1 MKVILYMAISV
12 NGHITRG
19 EDDSDWVS
27 QTDWAEFDSLK
38 RESKVM
44 IMGGR
49 TLEQFEDD
57 FPQDGALNVVM
68 THNPELLKKVTP
80 NALYS
85 DQSPSEILKTLEAKG
100 FTQVML
106 IGGMTLNTSFMKE
119 NLIDE
124 VSLSVH
130 PLFIGKGKTVTQEL
144 DIFKNLEFIGSKEL
158 AEGLIQ
164 LRYKV
169 NK

>member
-1 MKVILYMAISV
+1 MAISV
-12 NGHITRG
+12 NGHITHG
-19 EDDSDWVS
+19 EDDSAWVS
-27 QTDWAEFDSLK
+27 QTDWEEFDKLK

-57 FPQDGALNVVM
+57 FPQEGALNVVM
-68 THNPELLKKVTP
+68 THNPELLKKDTP

-85 DQSPSEILKTLEAKG
+85 DQSPSETIKTLEAKG

-106 IGGMTLNTSFMKE
+106 IGGMTLNTSFIKE
-119 NLIDE
+119 NLVDE
-124 VSLSVH
+124 IWLSVH
-130 PLFIGKGKTVTQEL
+130 PLFIGNGKTITQEL
-144 DIFKNLEFIGSKEL
+144 ELFKDLEFIGSKEL
-158 AEGLIQ
+158 ADGLIQ

>member
-1 MKVILYMAISV
+1 MNVILYMAISV
-12 NGHITRG
+12 NGHITQG

-27 QTDWAEFDSLK
+27 PTDWAEFDKLK
-38 RESKVM
+38 RECKVM

-49 TLEQFEDD
+49 TLEQFAED
-57 FPQDGALNVVM
+57 FPQEGALNVVM
-68 THNPELLKKVTP
+68 THNPELLKNETP

-85 DQSPSEILKTLEAKG
+85 DQSPTEILKTLEAKG

-124 VSLSVH
+124 IWLSVH
-130 PLFIGKGKTVTQEL
+130 PLFIGRGKTITQEL
-144 DIFKNLEFIGSKEL
+144 EVFKTLEFIESKEL

-169 NK
+169 KK

>member
-1 MKVILYMAISV
+1 MKVILYMAISI
-12 NGHITRG
+12 NGHITHG

-27 QTDWAEFDSLK
+27 QTDWAEFDKLK

-57 FPQDGALNVVM
+57 FPQEGALNVVM
-68 THNPELLKKVTP
+68 THNRELLKKNTP

-85 DQSPSEILKTLEAKG
+85 DQSPTEILKTLEAKG

-106 IGGMTLNTSFMKE
+106 IGGMTLNTSFVKE

-124 VSLSVH
+124 VWLSLH
-130 PLFIGKGKTVTQEL
+130 PLFIGKGKTLTQEL
-144 DIFKNLEFIGSKEL
+144 DVFFNLEFLESKEL
-158 AEGLIQ
+158 EEGLIQ
-164 LRYKV
+164 LRYKLI
-169 NK
+169 